1 MVADVLHYTETPE
14 STLKLSELVHT
25 KTKGNPFFTISFLT
39 KLYQTEL
46 IVRTVSMRKAS
57 DVHERPAVWLLELRL
72 TRCLF
77 VVGGQQ
83 WFNYT
88 KGCWQWDLEKIEG
101 MQYTDNVV
109 EFMAQDLR
117 KLPKEVFNNTTTI
130 THFTSHCIGP
140 PCVALVPNV
149 CECRRCV
156 CWKWLPSLAASS
168 MYETL
173 PSTCRCPSKLWRRFS
188 GKLSTKV

>member
-77 VVGGQQ
+77 VVGA
-83 WFNYT
+83 T
-88 KGCWQWDLEKIEG
+88 
-101 MQYTDNVV
+101 VV
-109 EFMAQDLR
+109 QLHQGLLA
-117 KLPKEVFNNTTTI
+117 V
-130 THFTSHCIGP
+130 GP
-140 PCVALVPNV
+140 GEDRGHAVHRQ
-149 CECRRCV
+149 CRRV
-156 CWKWLPSLAASS
+156 HGAGSAQAPQRG
-168 MYETL
+168 
-173 PSTCRCPSKLWRRFS
+173 P
-188 GKLSTKV
+188 